1 MAFIANTAFEIKVSN
16 HEFDSTANITGIYR
30 NSSDVAE
37 ICSDGFLVTKDEQ
50 FPNEGYTGINNVNS
64 WYMKDAAATDT
75 VNVPIYAC
83 NTFNV
88 NMLTDGTTG
97 AVYKVGTNTLGL
109 AVPAGEPAT
118 FTRIDF
124 FTGDRIYRFGI
135 GNLSTEISSN
145 TFFTIANGLLVPA
158 AAAPTTQGAPY
169 FELLGTGTFT
179 QGAYAGFT
187 YYDVIAKYAIAA
199 GE

>member
-37 ICSDGFLVTKDEQ
+37 ICSAGFLVTKDEQ

-64 WYMKDAAATDT
+64 WYMKDATATDL
-75 VNVPIYAC
+75 VNVAIYAC

-88 NMLTDGTTG
+88 NMLTDGATG

-124 FTGDRIYRFGI
+124 IHGDRIYRFGI
-135 GNLSTEISSN
+135 GNLSAEISTN

-158 AAAPTTQGAPY
+158 AAPTTNGAPY
-169 FELLGTGTFT
+169 FELLGTGSFT

-187 YYDVIAKYAIAA
+187 YYDVIAKYAVVNA
-199 GE
+199 